1 MANELDEMNYTPMD
15 EGREVNV
22 IAKQIS
28 PKVGVG
34 SKVFEVMLWILGII
48 PGVVFLIMKKN
59 ADNTLKRIEQQ
70 INKQASTIDNYME
83 QRVIVLQN
91 CAQLVNKSVE
101 LDKETFT
108 ALAALRAGVHPET
121 GEQRNEISQQI
132 DGLATNLNF
141 AVENYPQLRAHSNI
155 ANAMNEN
162 SYLQREITAARDTYN
177 DLINSWN
184 MAIFQWPTKQIVAAK
199 KGYTTKIPFIA
210 SRAIKEQARGTFF
223 GEPTASEGKVT
234 K

>member
-34 SKVFEVMLWILGII
+34 SKIFEVMLWVLLII

-59 ADNTLKRIEQQ
+59 ADNKLKRIEQQ
-70 INKQASTIDNYME
+70 INKQASTIDNYLE

-91 CAQLVNKSVE
+91 CAQLVNKSID

-108 ALAALRAGVHPET
+108 TIAALRAGVHPET
-121 GEQRNEISQQI
+121 GEQRNEISQQV
-132 DGLATNLNF
+132 DGLAANLRF
-141 AVENYPQLRAHSNI
+141 AMENYPSLQAHESI
-155 ANAMNEN
+155 QEAMRQN
-162 SYLQREITAARDTYN
+162 SYLQREVTAARDTYN

-184 MAIFQWPTKQIVAAK
+184 AAIFQWPTNQIVAAK

-210 SRAIKEQARGTFF
+210 SREIKEQAKGTFF
-223 GEPTASEGKVT
+223 N
-234 K
+234 